1 MTKIAKAVA
10 VSGTFSGTGNSN
22 SFLPFPGTFSVW
34 MQGGTGTVK
43 IERSTDL
50 GSTWIDVSADS
61 LGTLASYSLSSNE
74 ISVLVEEPEQGAFYR
89 LNCTAYTSGT
99 ITYRLGQ

>member
-10 VSGTFSGTGNSN
+10 VSGTFTATGQS
-22 SFLPFPGTFSVW
+22 SAFLPFPGPFSVW
-34 MQGGTGTVK
+34 LQGGVGTVK
-43 IERSTDL
+43 LERSTDS
-50 GSTWIDVSADS
+50 GSTWIDVSSDV
-61 LGTLASYSLSSNE
+61 LGTVASWALNSTE
-74 ISVLVEEPEQGAFYR
+74 VSVVVDEPEQGSQYR

>member
-10 VSGTFSGTGNSN
+10 VSGTFTATGQS
-22 SFLPFPGTFSVW
+22 SAFYPFPGTYSVW
-34 MQGGTGTVK
+34 LQGGVGTVK
-43 IERSTDL
+43 IERSTDS
-50 GSTWIDVSADS
+50 GSTWIDVSADA
-61 LGTLASYSLSSNE
+61 LGTVASYSLNSTE
-74 ISVLVEEPEQGAFYR
+74 VSVLCEEPEQGSQIR